1 MPDSPSP
8 RLVIAGDG
16 QERATLEACA
26 AASAIAGGVTFAGLV
41 ERPEEIIGS
50 FDLFALSSD
59 TEQMPFSIIEAMAA
73 GLPIVATDVGDLRRM
88 VSAENLPFL
97 VMPEDEAGFTAGLVR
112 LARDPALR
120 RRIGAANREKVQ
132 RDFDLRAMCNA
143 YDALFTAMAAG
154 PTSGRSRNKS
164 LKVDLGMLV
173 RRSSQQATKEEV
185 AVRSEP
191 PGR

>member
-1 MPDSPSP
+1 
-8 RLVIAGDG
+8 
-16 QERATLEACA
+16 
-26 AASAIAGGVTFAGLV
+26 
-41 ERPEEIIGS
+41 
-50 FDLFALSSD
+50 
-59 TEQMPFSIIEAMAA
+59 
-73 GLPIVATDVGDLRRM
+73 
-88 VSAENLPFL
+88 
-97 VMPEDEAGFTAGLVR
+97 
-112 LARDPALR
+112 LR

-154 PTSGRSRNKS
+154 PASGRSRNKS